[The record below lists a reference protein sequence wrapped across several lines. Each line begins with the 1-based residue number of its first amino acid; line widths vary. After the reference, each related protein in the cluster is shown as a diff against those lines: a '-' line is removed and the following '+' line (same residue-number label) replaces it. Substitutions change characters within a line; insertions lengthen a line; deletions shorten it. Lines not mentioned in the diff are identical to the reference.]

1 MTVDEPGRSA
11 SRLRAGLRT
20 LAALRRPSRLRLLGS
35 TSPVSGEWGYDRGLP
50 IDRWYIER
58 FLGRHRRD
66 ITGRVLEVKDSGYTD
81 RFGYDLAERGV
92 LDIDPANERATYVAD
107 LATGDELP
115 GSAFDCFVLTQTL
128 QSIYDVRGALD
139 HAHRVLR
146 PGGVLLLTVPV
157 TSRVF
162 DRPQADFWRFTP
174 LAVERLLRESFAG
187 EVDVRGHGNVLSQA
201 AFLYGLAAEELT
213 AEELETDDERFAL
226 IACARAVREP

>member
-1 MTVDEPGRSA
+1 MRWRP
-11 SRLRAGLRT
+11 T
-20 LAALRRPSRLRLLGS
+20 LSALRRRRRPIRLGS
-35 TSPVSGEWGYDRGLP
+35 LARTTPVSSLWGYDRGVP

-58 FLGRHRRD
+58 FLDRHRSE

-81 RFGYDLAERGV
+81 RFGHDLAERGV
-92 LDIDPANERATYVAD
+92 LDIEPANERATYVAD
-107 LATGDELP
+107 LATGDKLP

-128 QSIYDVRGALD
+128 QSIYDLRGALD
-139 HAHRVLR
+139 QAHRILR

-174 LAVERLLRESFAG
+174 MAVERLLRESFAG
-187 EVDVRGHGNVLSQA
+187 EVEVRGHGNVLSQA

-213 AEELETDDERFAL
+213 AQELETDDERFAL
-226 IACARAVREP
+226 IVCARAVREP